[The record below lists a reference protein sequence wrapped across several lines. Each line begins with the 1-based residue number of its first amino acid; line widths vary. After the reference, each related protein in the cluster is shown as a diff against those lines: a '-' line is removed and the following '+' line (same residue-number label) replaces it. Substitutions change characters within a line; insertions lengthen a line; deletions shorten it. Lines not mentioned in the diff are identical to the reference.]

1 MDKMIHIKLFEGFNT
16 DDYYKEISED
26 DFYDMVMDGIDSN
39 SELEDIGL
47 DYFEKLKT
55 YKTDMNIRLNT
66 SSRISSVIEKVVR
79 IISIDSTSV
88 KFKSQGERLRELEK
102 RPHLGYYFEVY
113 GFTDEWFL
121 VYFEDWSRSNNKV
134 DSLLNQKYY
143 KCDQMDGLI
152 KFLKDKNIL

>member
-1 MDKMIHIKLFEGFNT
+1 MIHIKLFEGFET

-55 YKTDMNIRLNT
+55 YKTDMNIRLNKGN
-66 SSRISSVIEKVVR
+66 RISSVR
-79 IISIDSTSV
+79 IISIDSTGV
-88 KFKSQGERLRELEK
+88 KFRSQGERLRELEK

-121 VYFEDWSRSNNKV
+121 VYFEDWSRSNIIT
-134 DSLLNQKYY
+134 YY

>member
-1 MDKMIHIKLFEGFNT
+1 MIHIKLFEGFGT

-55 YKTDMNIRLNT
+55 YKTDMNIRLNKGN
-66 SSRISSVIEKVVR
+66 RISSVR
-79 IISIDSTSV
+79 IISIDSTGV
-88 KFKSQGERLRELEK
+88 KFRSQGERLRELEK

-121 VYFEDWSRSNNKV
+121 VYFEDWSRSNIIT
-134 DSLLNQKYY
+134 YY